1 MIDFEQ
7 RKKDLQELVN
17 KSWEEKVGLTISKL
31 MEFYVRTDGNCYLS
45 CSGGADSI
53 VLLDICRKV
62 EQLNQGWKFKVVFDD
77 TGLEEPT
84 VREKAL
90 SIEDV
95 CVVRPEM
102 SFLEV
107 LTKKG
112 YPLVSKEVSECV
124 NNARKHLTGG
134 GTTDTSN
141 KSVAWKNLPQRVQK
155 ILGKLAD
162 KRGIPD
168 KSRFNRQKYKPL
180 INAPFRISNE
190 CCNIMKKKPLS
201 KIEEKPIIAT
211 MTEESENRKTAWLK
225 TGCNSFEGKVASRP
239 MSFWTKQD
247 VLNYIRYYNLDIAKC
262 YGEVIDVDDNNV
274 PTLQG
279 CGSKLMFSG
288 CQRTGCIFC
297 MFGCH
302 LDTLKGGI
310 NRFALLKQTQP
321 QLFDYCMKGGK
332 FDNDGLWIPHNGLGM
347 AFIIEWLNR
356 NLKKGKRKF
365 IEGVDLSEYQKQI
378 DNAFNEL
385 EKIENTRKKWLKEMQ
400 GNE

>member
-1 MIDFEQ
+1 MEIDYEQ
-7 RKKDLQELVN
+7 RNKDLQELIN
-17 KSWEEKVGLTISKL
+17 RDWKDKVGLTIAKL
-31 MEFYVRTDGNCYLS
+31 MEFYVRTKGNCYLS

-53 VLLDICRKV
+53 VLYDICKKV
-62 EQLNQGWKFKVVFDD
+62 EQMNGWKFKVVFSD

-84 VREKAL
+84 VRATAL
-90 SIEDV
+90 AIPEIT
-95 CVVRPEM
+95 VVRPEM

-107 LTKKG
+107 LSKKG
-112 YPLVSKEVSECV
+112 YPIVSKEVSECV

-141 KSVAWKNLPQRVQK
+141 KSVDWKNLPQRVQK

-247 VLNYIRYYNLDIAKC
+247 VLNYVKYYNIKVADC
-262 YGEVIDVDDNNV
+262 YGEVIPVDKDNK
-274 PTLQG
+274 PTFEET
-279 CGSKLMFSG
+279 KDHYMFSG
-288 CQRTGCIFC
+288 VQRTGCIYC
-297 MFGCH
+297 MFGSH
-302 LDTLKGGI
+302 LDTQKGGI
-310 NRFALLKQTQP
+310 SRFELLRRTQP

-332 FDNDGLWIPHNGLGM
+332 FDAEGLWIPHNGLGM
-347 AFIIEWLNR
+347 AFVIEWLNR
-356 NLKKGKRKF
+356 NLSKTLKDGSVSKFMKG
-365 IEGVDLSEYQKQI
+365 IDLSNYKEQI
-378 DNAFNEL
+378 DKAFEEL
-385 EKIENTRKKWLKEMQ
+385 EKIEDTRKKWL
-400 GNE
+400 